1 MHLIIIGL
9 LSERSK
15 LMTVTLKN
23 LVNRINLDKKFLA
36 RHPEH
41 KEMLERRIANTERL
55 IIECVMTN
63 GNNSA
68 LGAIGLK

>member
-9 LSERSK
+9 LSKRSE
-15 LMTVTLKN
+15 LMKVTLKN

-55 IIECVMTN
+55 
-63 GNNSA
+63 
-68 LGAIGLK
+68 LYLR